1 MSQYGCIPQSRVVEL
16 TINFSIANPSS
27 WQFEKDGVM
36 YGGIEEVVLTTEQRA
51 EIERLDGLW
60 FSDRNEFTSW
70 LDSHA
75 DPLLEVIADRQ
86 FGQQLLNQF
95 LAENKT
101 MNLTTNQSLGLLA
114 KLGTVKALLEA
125 GALTAA
131 KEVLNSVETDAIFT
145 AERKANF
152 LAKLTDYLA

>member
-1 MSQYGCIPQSRVVEL
+1 MSQYAFIPLNRVSEI
-16 TINFSIANPSS
+16 TETFGIADPST
-27 WQFEKDGVM
+27 WKFEKDGVQ
-36 YGGIEEVVLTTEQRA
+36 YGGVEEVIFTTQQKA
-51 EIERLDGLW
+51 QIENLGGQW
-60 FSDRNEFTSW
+60 FEDKTSFCAW
-70 LDSHA
+70 LESHS

-86 FGQQLLNQF
+86 FGQQLLNEF